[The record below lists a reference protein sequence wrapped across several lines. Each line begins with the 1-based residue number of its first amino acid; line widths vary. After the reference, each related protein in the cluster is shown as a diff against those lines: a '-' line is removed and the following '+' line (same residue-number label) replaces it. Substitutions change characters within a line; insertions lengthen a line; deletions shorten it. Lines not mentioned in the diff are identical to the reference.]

1 MTENEITE
9 AIIGAAIEVH
19 RALGPGLIEQPYEE
33 ALCHE
38 LHLRGLA
45 FERQLA
51 VSVNYKGVRLS
62 ANLRLDLIVEQ
73 RVIIDLK
80 AKEQVTGIDKAKLR
94 TYLHLSDRRLGL
106 IINSTSSASS
116 MESPAS
122 STSSP
127 NPIPASRPPTS
138 MPNPL
143 RPSASSAPLR

>member
-45 FERQLA
+45 FERQQA
-51 VSVNYKGVRLS
+51 VPVNYKGVRLS

-80 AKEQVTGIDKAKLR
+80 AKDQVTGIDKAKLR
-94 TYLHLSDRRLGL
+94 TYLRLSDRRLGL
-106 IINSTSSASS
+106 IINFHVERLVDGITRVVNKLT
-116 MESPAS
+116 EPDP
-122 STSSP
+122 TE
-127 NPIPASRPPTS
+127 PP
-138 MPNPL
+138 PDL
-143 RPSASSAPLR
+143 HA

>member
-45 FERQLA
+45 FERQKS
-51 VSVNYKGVRLS
+51 VPVNYKGVRLS

-80 AKEQVTGIDKAKLR
+80 AKDQITGIDKAKLR
-94 TYLHLSDRRLGL
+94 TYLRLSDRRLGL
-106 IINSTSSASS
+106 IINLHVERLVDGIVRVVNKFT
-116 MESPAS
+116 ESDP
-122 STSSP
+122 TE
-127 NPIPASRPPTS
+127 PP
-138 MPNPL
+138 PDL
-143 RPSASSAPLR
+143 HA